1 MKDRSAR
8 ILAILLALCLLVP
21 LWAVAE
27 TGGDTVDILFLGT
40 SDVHGQLYATNY
52 TVDVGQ
58 SGQYQQGMTRVAT
71 YVEEMREKYD
81 NVFLGDSG
89 DLVQG
94 TPLTYYYAFYQPQA
108 EDPAAKALRMMDYDL
123 FVTGNHEFNYGLEIL
138 RRQLDYL
145 TSEPTEQE
153 DQVWVSMANYLDEA
167 TNGEETKD
175 WATWNGY
182 DPYRVFDYDGV
193 KVAVMGIGNPN
204 IPKWDVPANWEG
216 IYFAGVIDTY
226 KHYEEEMDAASDLI
240 VLYSHSG
247 IDSDAESDFIRSLIE
262 QTDTIDLVFA
272 GHEHLNAV
280 TEITDAAGDT
290 VPVVSPNTKC
300 SVLGQ
305 ALVTYDK
312 GDDTFT
318 ITAENVDMKD
328 YPVDAELEEA
338 LRPYEEAA
346 WNEYML
352 QPIGEATGWP

>member
-1 MKDRSAR
+1 MKHRSAR

-145 TSEPTEQE
+145 TSEPT
-153 DQVWVSMANYLDEA
+153 
-167 TNGEETKD
+167 
-175 WATWNGY
+175 
-182 DPYRVFDYDGV
+182 DG
-193 KVAVMGIGNPN
+193 
-204 IPKWDVPANWEG
+204 
-216 IYFAGVIDTY
+216 
-226 KHYEEEMDAASDLI
+226 S
-240 VLYSHSG
+240 
-247 IDSDAESDFIRSLIE
+247 
-262 QTDTIDLVFA
+262 
-272 GHEHLNAV
+272 
-280 TEITDAAGDT
+280 TEIVWGTAT
-290 VPVVSPNTKC
+290 ILLVC
-300 SVLGQ
+300 VLLFNVLARLLGKF
-305 ALVTYDK
+305 LSRRL
-312 GDDTFT
+312 
-318 ITAENVDMKD
+318 TAE
-328 YPVDAELEEA
+328 
-338 LRPYEEAA
+338 
-346 WNEYML
+346 
-352 QPIGEATGWP
+352 